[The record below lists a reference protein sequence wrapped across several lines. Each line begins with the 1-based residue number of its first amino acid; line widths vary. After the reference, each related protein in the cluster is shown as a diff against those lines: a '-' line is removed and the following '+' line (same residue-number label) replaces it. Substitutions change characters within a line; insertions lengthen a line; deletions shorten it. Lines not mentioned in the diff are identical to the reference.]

1 MAFGAR
7 KLSSPSSSSSG
18 DKNLKHTNDKIGN
31 SKLSASST
39 KGRGSVGRIKRKVN
53 TRSVSR
59 SLSVSWYVS
68 SSNSS
73 FRKQNTIASK
83 SNKRGHDH
91 EGENVKMGYIM
102 RPKVSTKVD
111 ALDKSVLAAWK
122 LNFSR
127 GKVI

>member
-39 KGRGSVGRIKRKVN
+39 KGRGSVGRIKRK
-53 TRSVSR
+53 
-59 SLSVSWYVS
+59 
-68 SSNSS
+68 
-73 FRKQNTIASK
+73 

-111 ALDKSVLAAWK
+111 ALDKSVLAA
-122 LNFSR
+122 
-127 GKVI
+127 

>member
-1 MAFGAR
+1 MKTDEKLFKLFYSLVDEIKEHDVVQVTTPSLPLSPKHNIMAFGAR

-59 SLSVSWYVS
+59 SLSVS
-68 SSNSS
+68 
-73 FRKQNTIASK
+73 
-83 SNKRGHDH
+83 
-91 EGENVKMGYIM
+91 
-102 RPKVSTKVD
+102 
-111 ALDKSVLAAWK
+111 
-122 LNFSR
+122 
-127 GKVI
+127 